1 MSNKAQKRRISR
13 KCGFHNKTAT
23 TVQTPTDLYDALN
36 REFNFDFDPCPLD
49 PQPKVDGL
57 QIEWKKSNFVN
68 PPYDKVGPWIEK
80 AIKEAVNFGNKSAF
94 LIPFRANTKYFTDMV
109 FRWCTNLYVF
119 SKRIIFEGYTAP
131 LPLLMCIV
139 VFDPEKMQ
147 PSEPK
152 AVQMPAHGLPTKF
165 FGSYST
171 VVLK

>member
-1 MSNKAQKRRISR
+1 MATKSKRLKQSR

-23 TVQTPTDLYDALN
+23 SVQTPTDLYNVLN
-36 REFNFDFDPCPLD
+36 EEFNFDFDPCPLD
-49 PQPKVDGL
+49 PQPKWDGL

-68 PPYDKVGPWIEK
+68 PPYDEVGRWIEK
-80 AIKEAVNFGNKSAF
+80 AIKEALNSRNKSVF
-94 LIPFRANTKYFTDMV
+94 LIPFRANTKYFTEMV

-152 AVQMPAHGLPTKF
+152 AVQMPAHGLPTKV